1 MLDFIDLALQS
12 LAQVA
17 DAAAPMATDGASAA
31 MSIPPEVGAA
41 ADAAATAAGAS
52 APLSPAAG
60 AITPALGAAADT
72 GTSALGAAVDAGA
85 SATGGAI
92 DAGSS
97 AAGAAADAG
106 VSAADTAASA
116 GLSPQAGSAPG
127 PGPVDP
133 SDLEGPPP
141 TGFLHFI
148 AQSDIVG
155 KSLFG
160 ILLLMSLISWYL
172 IVVKMI
178 MRVRLKRRSG
188 QFLREF
194 WAASSL
200 EQVENEIATH
210 GANEPFSHLASHA
223 IHARN
228 HHAKYGAMR
237 LEEKGSTGAFVT
249 RTIRKVIDEE
259 TAKLENG
266 LTMLASIGSTAPF
279 VGLFGTVWGVYHA
292 LVGIGLSDG
301 VTINRIAGPVGEAL
315 IMTGLGLAVAIPAVL
330 AYNGFVRSNRVYLA
344 DLDAF
349 AHDLFTFLSTGQ
361 QVNERNGSGKVRR
374 VRQLPAASGEE

>member
-1 MLDFIDLALQS
+1 MLEFIDLALQS
-12 LAQVA
+12 LAQVT
-17 DAAAPMATDGASAA
+17 DAAAPAASNAVGAA
-31 MSIPPEVGAA
+31 MSTTPDLAGAA
-41 ADAAATAAGAS
+41 
-52 APLSPAAG
+52 
-60 AITPALGAAADT
+60 
-72 GTSALGAAVDAGA
+72 
-85 SATGGAI
+85 
-92 DAGSS
+92 S
-97 AAGAAADAG
+97 AAGAPAAAADLAAHG
-106 VSAADTAASA
+106 VSAPALVSMPGMAA
-116 GLSPQAGSAPG
+116 
-127 PGPVDP
+127 PV
-133 SDLEGPPP
+133 EPPA

-148 AQSDIVG
+148 SQSDIVG

-160 ILLLMSLISWYL
+160 ILILMSLISWYL
-172 IVVKMI
+172 IVVKLI
-178 MRVRLKRRSG
+178 MHLRLKRRSS

-210 GANEPFSHLASHA
+210 GANEPFAHLASHA

-228 HHAKYGAMR
+228 HHVKYGAMR

-344 DLDAF
+344 SLDAF

-361 QVNERNGSGKVRR
+361 QVSEGQANGSGNKLRR
-374 VRQLPAASGEE
+374 VSVATSKGE